1 MGERVSATQRGSRPL
16 HNPVSNIPYGVV
28 QRRSAAFNSPGS
40 AGLYAP
46 WRSGNLND
54 NGACGIPCAN
64 GNNSPANSNW
74 NGSPRHADENK
85 VRTMRAKALYRACGF
100 DR

>member
-28 QRRSAAFNSPGS
+28 QRRSAAFLSPGS

-46 WRSGNLND
+46 WRSGHLSD
-54 NGACGIPCAN
+54 HVKTRRGVSVPLVVR
-64 GNNSPANSNW
+64 S
-74 NGSPRHADENK
+74 GSYMDDLVLMGRRWADIQSAARK
-85 VRTMRAKALYRACGF
+85 ITK
-100 DR
+100 